1 MEGVRPKA
9 GHTNTLAPEGA
20 CLGHGIC
27 HDLRAV
33 ERPAPGSEL
42 AGGQVWSDP
51 HLTIAV
57 RALPS
62 GTLGSAPWTSFVRLR
77 RGGEKVSGEGQ

>member
-62 GTLGSAPWTSFVRLR
+62 GTLGSAPWTSFVRFR